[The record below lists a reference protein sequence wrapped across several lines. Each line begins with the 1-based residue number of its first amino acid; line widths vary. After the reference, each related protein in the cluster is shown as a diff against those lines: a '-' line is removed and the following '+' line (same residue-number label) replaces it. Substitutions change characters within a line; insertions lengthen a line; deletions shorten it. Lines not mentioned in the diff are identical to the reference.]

1 MSVNEGISSVIRQIK
16 LSAKVLS
23 LKYRSDK
30 LLCSDLS
37 QIKHRTGAFIN
48 CCCVVVVRHWNIAVG
63 WFALLGYGWFWQL
76 LWFYNSLVIFRYQPK
91 FYQIQKNIL
100 DGTKRQLLRIKK
112 RYNLFEMEFPTFWWS
127 RGEGRIWR
135 QIMHAYLIFI
145 LSKSPYKSE
154 LFFKR

>member
-1 MSVNEGISSVIRQIK
+1 MFSALLSIDWFEILKRRGSKSCRILSYFMS
-16 LSAKVLS
+16 
-23 LKYRSDK
+23 
-30 LLCSDLS
+30 
-37 QIKHRTGAFIN
+37 FI
-48 CCCVVVVRHWNIAVG
+48 VVVVRHWNIAVG